1 MLFVFGLFT
10 GVMVTVATMSIC
22 IVAGRS
28 DQASDKSM
36 GELSPSYGGGA
47 GGA

>member
-1 MLFVFGLFT
+1 MLFVIGLFT
-10 GVMVTVATMSIC
+10 GVVVTVATMSVC

-28 DQASDKSM
+28 DQESDKSL
-36 GELSPSYGGGA
+36 GDLSASYGGGA